1 MKIFF
6 EEYGM
11 VIVVTVLALGMITFA
26 NEFKGTLGESIESQW
41 EAIVCEAEGGG
52 GGD

>member
-26 NEFKGTLGESIESQW
+26 NEFKETLGDSIEEQW
-41 EAIVCEAEGGG
+41 NNIVETAEE
-52 GGD
+52 

>member
-26 NEFKGTLGESIESQW
+26 NEFKGTLGESIEEQW
-41 EAIVCEAEGGG
+41 DTIVSEAMPSGE
-52 GGD
+52 

>member
-26 NEFKGTLGESIESQW
+26 NEFKGTLGDSIEAQWESIVET
-41 EAIVCEAEGGG
+41 AEG
-52 GGD
+52 

>member
-11 VIVVTVLALGMITFA
+11 VIVVSILAFGMITFSNQFKDDF
-26 NEFKGTLGESIESQW
+26 NETLETRWDSFIS
-41 EAIVCEAEGGG
+41 EGASN
-52 GGD
+52 

>member
-11 VIVVTVLALGMITFA
+11 VIVVTILAVGMIAFADTF
-26 NEFKGTLGESIESQW
+26 KDTLTTTIGNQW
-41 EAIVCEAEGGG
+41 NAMITEGGQ
-52 GGD
+52 

>member
-11 VIVVTVLALGMITFA
+11 VIVVTILAVGMIAFA
-26 NEFKGTLGESIESQW
+26 NTFKGTLTDTIENQW
-41 EAIVCEAEGGG
+41 DSMFSEVGR
-52 GGD
+52 

>member
-26 NEFKGTLGESIESQW
+26 NTFKETLGDSIEDQW
-41 EAIVCEAEGGG
+41 NSIVEEAQA
-52 GGD
+52 

>member
-26 NEFKGTLGESIESQW
+26 NDFKGTLQSSIEAQW
-41 EAIVCEAEGGG
+41 EAMVEQTP
-52 GGD
+52 GD